1 MWSTVTERDTTEV
14 VKMSGSLV
22 YTCISFSVYHRNT
35 ILFLSKMEHLGDLDR
50 TPEGSQVTGVKLL
63 TTEYIYETENVR
75 TLDGVRH

>member
-1 MWSTVTERDTTEV
+1 
-14 VKMSGSLV
+14 
-22 YTCISFSVYHRNT
+22 
-35 ILFLSKMEHLGDLDR
+35 MEHLGDLDR